1 MKIDYTGKNV
11 LVTGGTKGIGEKL
24 VVDFKNLGATV
35 FFTGRGTRGS
45 GMGDGF
51 IQCDFSDEVQLK
63 KVCDLIKTL
72 KIDVLINNAGT
83 NKIGPIEEYSSD
95 DYESILNL
103 NLTSCFK
110 ITQAVIPHMKENGYG
125 RIVNIT
131 SISSEISMPLRSAYC
146 SSKFGLLGLT
156 KVSGVELASHG
167 ILVNAVGPGVTKT
180 KLTVDVLGEE
190 KMDEISKNVP
200 IGRLGEVEDV
210 SNVVMFM
217 ASDLNTY
224 MVGQNI
230 LVDGGYTCV

>member
-1 MKIDYTGKNV
+1 MLIDYTGKKV